1 MRFLFKWFFTLSIWT
16 VLVITIIT
24 LYFAYDLPPIDKALE
39 VSRRPSITILAN
51 DGSRLARFGD
61 LMGDKVFVEDLP
73 AHLINAFIATEDR
86 RFYSHFGVDVVGIV
100 RAMVSN
106 LKAGHIVQGGSTIT
120 QQAAK
125 NLFLNSER
133 TFKRKYQELILAL
146 WLEQK
151 FTKDQIM
158 SIYLNR
164 VYFGSGSYGVDSAS
178 RTYFGK
184 EAKKLTVLESAII
197 AGIVKAPSRL
207 NPAHNPKGAIDRA
220 KVVISNMV
228 KSGYLNE
235 IQAKQLIESKFRY
248 KQHRKSKKI
257 GQYFTDWV
265 SDQIRG
271 FAGPNTSNVIVRTT
285 LNPLLQIK
293 LELILEKYLSKYGKK
308 LKVSQG
314 ASILMTS
321 HGAILAM
328 AGGRDY
334 NKSQFNRATQALRQP
349 GSAFKPIV
357 YLAGLEAGLKPD
369 TKFVDSR
376 VSVEG
381 WSPKNYNN
389 KFIGELSL
397 KSALAKSV
405 NTIAVQV
412 SEYAGR
418 DEVIKTARQLGIV
431 SPLTRSPS
439 LALGTSELSLF
450 ELTSAYAVFANG
462 GRGVLPFGILQI
474 EDNIGNVIYKR
485 SGGGTGQIVD
495 QNNVSLMNEMLKEVV
510 ISGTGRNARFSGQ
523 EKGKTGTSQ
532 RFRDAWF
539 VGYVNNLVGGVWVGN
554 DNDGSMKK
562 VVGGGLPSF
571 IWRDFMRYAQNQINK
586 LELEQNTRPIK
597 IQKEKSFWNKFI
609 DIIIP
614 NN

>member
-1 MRFLFKWFFTLSIWT
+1 M
-16 VLVITIIT
+16 
-24 LYFAYDLPPIDKALE
+24 
-39 VSRRPSITILAN
+39 
-51 DGSRLARFGD
+51 
-61 LMGDKVFVEDLP
+61 
-73 AHLINAFIATEDR
+73 
-86 RFYSHFGVDVVGIV
+86 
-100 RAMVSN
+100 
-106 LKAGHIVQGGSTIT
+106 
-120 QQAAK
+120 
-125 NLFLNSER
+125 
-133 TFKRKYQELILAL
+133 
-146 WLEQK
+146 
-151 FTKDQIM
+151 
-158 SIYLNR
+158 
-164 VYFGSGSYGVDSAS
+164 
-178 RTYFGK
+178 
-184 EAKKLTVLESAII
+184 
-197 AGIVKAPSRL
+197 
-207 NPAHNPKGAIDRA
+207 
-220 KVVISNMV
+220 
-228 KSGYLNE
+228 
-235 IQAKQLIESKFRY
+235 
-248 KQHRKSKKI
+248 
-257 GQYFTDWV
+257 
-265 SDQIRG
+265 
-271 FAGPNTSNVIVRTT
+271 
-285 LNPLLQIK
+285 
-293 LELILEKYLSKYGKK
+293 
-308 LKVSQG
+308 
-314 ASILMTS
+314 
-321 HGAILAM
+321 
-328 AGGRDY
+328 
-334 NKSQFNRATQALRQP
+334 
-349 GSAFKPIV
+349 
-357 YLAGLEAGLKPD
+357 
-369 TKFVDSR
+369 
-376 VSVEG
+376 
-381 WSPKNYNN
+381 
-389 KFIGELSL
+389 SL

>member
-1 MRFLFKWFFTLSIWT
+1 MRFLFKWFFTISIWI
-16 VLVITIIT
+16 LLIITIVT
-24 LYFAYDLPPIDKALE
+24 LFFSYDLPTIDKALE

-61 LMGDKVFVEDLP
+61 LVGKKVYVKDLP
-73 AHLINAFIATEDR
+73 SHLINAIIATEDR
-86 RFYSHFGVDVVGIV
+86 RFYSHFGVDIIGIA
-100 RAMVSN
+100 RAMAKN
-106 LKAGHIVQGGSTIT
+106 LRAGRIVQGGSTIT

-164 VYFGSGSYGVDSAS
+164 VYFGSGAYGVDSAS
-178 RTYFGK
+178 RIYFDK

-197 AGIVKAPSRL
+197 AGILKAPSRL
-207 NPAHNPKGAIDRA
+207 NPAHNPKGAIARA

-228 KSGYLNE
+228 KSGYLTA
-235 IQAKQLIESKFRY
+235 IQAKHLIDDKFKY
-248 KQHRKSKKI
+248 KQRRNLKKI

-285 LNPLLQIK
+285 LNPLLQTK
-293 LELILEKYLSKYGKK
+293 LEFILEKYLSKYGKK
-308 LKVSQG
+308 LRVSQG
-314 ASILMTS
+314 ASILMTKQ
-321 HGAILAM
+321 GAILAM
-328 AGGRDY
+328 AGGRNY
-334 NKSQFNRATQALRQP
+334 KQSQFNRSTQALRQP
-349 GSAFKPIV
+349 GSAFKPII

-369 TKFVDSR
+369 TKFIDSR
-376 VSVEG
+376 VSIEG

-389 KFIGELSL
+389 KFIGEMSL

-405 NTIAVQV
+405 NTIAVKV

-418 DEVIKTARQLGIV
+418 DIVIKIARKLGII

-450 ELTSAYAVFANG
+450 ELTGAYAVFANG
-462 GRGVLPFGILQI
+462 GQGVLPFGILQI
-474 EDNIGNVIYKR
+474 EDDLGNVIYR
-485 SGGGTGQIVD
+485 RTGGGTGQVVA
-495 QNNVSLMNEMLKEVV
+495 QENVLLMDEMLEEVV

-554 DNDGSMKK
+554 DNDRSMKK
-562 VVGGGLPSF
+562 VSGGGLPAF
-571 IWRDFMRYAQNQINK
+571 IWRDLMRYAQSQFNKTELGKETKQI
-586 LELEQNTRPIK
+586 RR
-597 IQKEKSFWNKFI
+597 QKEKSFWDRFI

-614 NN
+614 NK